1 MGSMSLRFR
10 NTLGGELQPFQP
22 LEAGKVGLYTCGPT
36 VYAPAHVG
44 NFRSFV
50 FADLLRR
57 YLQWSGYSVTWV
69 LNITD
74 VDDKLIRRAAAE
86 GLGITE
92 LADRYA
98 ERFREDMRLLGIGP
112 PDVMPRATAH
122 IDEMVALI
130 RQLLER
136 GHAYR
141 TDDGSVFFSIDS
153 WPAYGRLARLDPEQQ
168 RVGERVEADEYAKD
182 DVRDFA
188 LWKGP
193 KPGEPSWS
201 TAIGE
206 GRPGW
211 HIECS
216 AMSMKYLG
224 ASLDL
229 HTGGIDLVFP
239 HHEDEMAQS
248 EAATGQRFVSVW
260 MHCAHL
266 RMGGQKMAKRTGNLA
281 LPEDVYAEGVP
292 PRVLRYALL
301 STHYRTG
308 PDFTEASLATAASSV
323 ERLST
328 VLLALDAYREE
339 REDDLSLTPLLE
351 EAHQAFRSHMDDD
364 LNIAPALGA
373 VFDLVRELNR
383 RLADRGLS
391 TADAARAAD
400 ALRDLD
406 RVLGVAEDRATP
418 EVDAAVQHLLD
429 LRVAAR
435 NERDWARSD
444 ALRAEL
450 AELGVTVEDTADGQ
464 RWRRSTEPVHG

>member
-1 MGSMSLRFR
+1 MSLRFR
-10 NTLGGELQPFQP
+10 NTLGGELEPFQP
-22 LEAGKVGLYTCGPT
+22 LEAGKVGLYSCGPT
-36 VYAPAHVG
+36 VYGPAHVG

-57 YLQWSGYSVTWV
+57 YLLWSGYSVTWV
-69 LNITD
+69 MNVTD

-86 GLGITE
+86 GVSIKE

-98 ERFREDMRLLGIGP
+98 ERFEADMRLLDIAP
-112 PDVMPRATAH
+112 PDVMPRATEH
-122 IDEMVALI
+122 IDDMVMLI
-130 RQLLER
+130 ERLLER

-141 TDDGSVFFSIDS
+141 TDDGSVFFRIDS

-168 RVGERVEADEYAKD
+168 RVGERVEADEYGKD

-193 KPGEPSWS
+193 KPAEPSWS

-224 ASLDL
+224 ASFDI

-260 MHCAHL
+260 LHCAHL
-266 RMGGQKMAKRTGNLA
+266 RMGGQKMAKRTGNFA
-281 LPEDVYAEGVP
+281 VPDDVYAEGIS

-308 PDFTEASLATAASSV
+308 PDFTEAALATAASSV
-323 ERLST
+323 ERLAT
-328 VLLALDAYREE
+328 VLLALDAYRQE
-339 REDDLSLTPLLE
+339 RADDASLAELLE
-351 EAHQAFRSHMDDD
+351 GTREAFRGHMDDD
-364 LNIAPALGA
+364 LNVAPALGA
-373 VFDLVRELNR
+373 IFDLVRELNR
-383 RLADRGLS
+383 RLADRALS
-391 TADAARAAD
+391 TADAALAAS

-406 RVLGVAEDRATP
+406 SVLGVAEDPTAPQADR
-418 EVDAAVQHLLD
+418 AVQRLLD

-435 NERDWARSD
+435 AERDWARSD
-444 ALRAEL
+444 GLRAEL